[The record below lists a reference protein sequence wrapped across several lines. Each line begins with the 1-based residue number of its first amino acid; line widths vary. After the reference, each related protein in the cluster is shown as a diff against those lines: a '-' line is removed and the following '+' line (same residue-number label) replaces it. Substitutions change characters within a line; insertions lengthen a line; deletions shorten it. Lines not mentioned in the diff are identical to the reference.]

1 MISTYED
8 DEDDDKEDDD
18 DECVFL
24 ILCGERPRERE
35 QLSRDQAV
43 VRHFISELLYA
54 KLAHSPPPRA
64 AETLIRAIVIG
75 GRPPGDSIPCS
86 IVGSFANPVREET
99 SVRVQ
104 NGKLHSGKNRD
115 YLELLTNRF
124 SFCRR
129 EHTLL

>member
-8 DEDDDKEDDD
+8 DGNDKDDDDD
-18 DECVFL
+18 DESVFL
-24 ILCGERPRERE
+24 ILCGERRERE

-75 GRPPGDSIPCS
+75 KG
-86 IVGSFANPVREET
+86 GSLRAI
-99 SVRVQ
+99 
-104 NGKLHSGKNRD
+104 
-115 YLELLTNRF
+115 
-124 SFCRR
+124 
-129 EHTLL
+129 